1 MRQKGVQVFEG
12 GDTVKEEWL
21 LADFHERNWKA
32 VDYTKAAI
40 EIIEKERP
48 AYHKIPVILTRLR
61 YALTIT
67 KYDTILQ
74 AVGIARAWGR
84 SVWSKEEDPRVALMV
99 CDNEWKIARDDNLGT
114 DADEEEDDDG

>member
-21 LADFHERNWKA
+21 LSDFHQQNWKA

-48 AYHKIPVILTRLR
+48 VYLKIPAILGRLR
-61 YALTIT
+61 VALTLT
-67 KYDTILQ
+67 KYNDILM
-74 AVGIARAWGR
+74 AVGIARATGR
-84 SVWSKEEDPRVALMV
+84 TVWSKEEDPRVALMV